1 MSKIKLF
8 VALLALFIL
17 VSPAFSFSENAIEQG
32 WNKKIDC
39 FQEDH
44 KDGKEAPP
52 CQDDKKVE
60 CCKDGYKDGK
70 EAPPCQDDKKIE
82 CCKDGYKDGK
92 EAPPCQD
99 DKKIDGCDNEK
110 QVKCMMGMDS
120 PETQHNVCDG
130 KHIKSMMEK
139 KDKDKEPCVKTVVI
153 DLKVEQ

>member
-44 KDGKEAPP
+44 KDGKKAPP
-52 CQDDKKVE
+52 CQDDKKV
-60 CCKDGYKDGK
+60 
-70 EAPPCQDDKKIE
+70 E

>member
-70 EAPPCQDDKKIE
+70 EAPPCQDDKKI
-82 CCKDGYKDGK
+82 DGR
-92 EAPPCQD
+92 
-99 DKKIDGCDNEK
+99 DNEK

-120 PETQHNVCDG
+120 PETQHSVCDG

>member
-52 CQDDKKVE
+52 CHDDKKV
-60 CCKDGYKDGK
+60 
-70 EAPPCQDDKKIE
+70 E

-120 PETQHNVCDG
+120 PETQHNVCGG